1 MTNGLALVR
10 RRSLH
15 RLKSV
20 LLKIAQRLVA
30 HEQKG
35 LPQSQST
42 ESSEKGES
50 FVNRT
55 LLGVALSI
63 VLGMVTLGVVAQNS
77 LAQSPSAE
85 ELKKK
90 VDAYLR
96 NMFAFGP
103 DVKLAVGE
111 FKESGV
117 ANLLE
122 TNISVTIGE
131 NKEDAKMWV
140 SKDGKYL
147 LRGEMVDMSKDG
159 FAENRAKL
167 DLKAAPVTGNPNAT
181 VTIVEF
187 ADFECPVCRQ
197 LHEAIRGL
205 LPKYPQV
212 RLVFKDFPLEQM
224 HPWARTGALA
234 GRCAYQQDVK
244 AFWKMYDN
252 LYDNQDLISAANA
265 WDKTV
270 DYAGQAGLKPDV
282 FKSCMTS
289 PEATAAV
296 DASISNG
303 KLLDVT
309 STPTLFVNGRRVVGA
324 DAHQLEQVIQYEL
337 QHQKKN

>member
-1 MTNGLALVR
+1 VEAQRRGEISVSKVLVR
-10 RRSLH
+10 LVR
-15 RLKSV
+15 V
-20 LLKIAQRLVA
+20 LAVASIA
-30 HEQKG
+30 
-35 LPQSQST
+35 
-42 ESSEKGES
+42 
-50 FVNRT
+50 
-55 LLGVALSI
+55 
-63 VLGMVTLGVVAQNS
+63 VTLSAVPLRAQT
-77 LAQSPSAE
+77 PSTE

-103 DVKLAVGE
+103 NVKLAVGD

-122 TNISVTIGE
+122 TTITVTIGE
-131 NKEDAKMWV
+131 NKEDARMWV

-205 LPKYPQV
+205 LPKYPQA
-212 RLVFKDFPLEQM
+212 RLVFKDFPLEQV

-234 GRCAYQQDVK
+234 GRCAYQQDSQ
-244 AFWKMYDN
+244 AFWKVYDN

-265 WDKTV
+265 WDKAV
-270 DYAGQAGLKPDV
+270 DYAGQAGLKTDV

-296 DASISNG
+296 DASIANG
-303 KLLDVT
+303 KLMDVN
-309 STPTLFVNGRRVVGA
+309 STPTLFVNGRRIVGA
-324 DAHQLEQVIQYEL
+324 DPHQLEQLIQYEL

>member
-1 MTNGLALVR
+1 MTKVIATIWRTILMAVLA
-10 RRSLH
+10 
-15 RLKSV
+15 
-20 LLKIAQRLVA
+20 VA
-30 HEQKG
+30 
-35 LPQSQST
+35 
-42 ESSEKGES
+42 
-50 FVNRT
+50 T
-55 LLGVALSI
+55 LTPCAR
-63 VLGMVTLGVVAQNS
+63 
-77 LAQSPSAE
+77 AQSPSAE
-85 ELKKK
+85 ELKRK

-103 DVKLAVGE
+103 DVKLAVGD

-140 SKDGKYL
+140 SKDGKFL

-197 LHEAIRGL
+197 LHEAVRGL

-234 GRCAYQQDVK
+234 GRCAYQQDPK

-265 WDKTV
+265 WDKAV
-270 DYAGQAGLKPDV
+270 DYAGQGGLKTDA

-296 DASISNG
+296 HASIANG
-303 KLLDVT
+303 KLLDVS

-324 DAHQLEQVIQYEL
+324 DPHQLEQVIQYEL

>member
-1 MTNGLALVR
+1 MSKALVR
-10 RRSLH
+10 LVR
-15 RLKSV
+15 V
-20 LLKIAQRLVA
+20 LAVASIA
-30 HEQKG
+30 
-35 LPQSQST
+35 
-42 ESSEKGES
+42 
-50 FVNRT
+50 
-55 LLGVALSI
+55 
-63 VLGMVTLGVVAQNS
+63 VTLSAVPMRAQT
-77 LAQSPSAE
+77 PSTE

-103 DVKLAVGE
+103 DVKLAVGN

-117 ANLLE
+117 ADLLE
-122 TNISVTIGE
+122 TTITVTIGE
-131 NKEDAKMWV
+131 NKEDARMWV

-205 LPKYPQV
+205 LPKYPQA
-212 RLVFKDFPLEQM
+212 RLVFKDFPLEQV

-234 GRCAYQQDVK
+234 GRCAYQQDSQ
-244 AFWKMYDN
+244 AFWKVYDN

-265 WDKTV
+265 WDKAV
-270 DYAGQAGLKPDV
+270 DYAGQAGLKTDV

-296 DASISNG
+296 DASIANG
-303 KLLDVT
+303 KLMDVN
-309 STPTLFVNGRRVVGA
+309 STPTLFVNGRRMVGA
-324 DAHQLEQVIQYEL
+324 DPHQLEQLIQYEL

>member
-1 MTNGLALVR
+1 LSKFCVR
-10 RRSLH
+10 
-15 RLKSV
+15 
-20 LLKIAQRLVA
+20 IA
-30 HEQKG
+30 
-35 LPQSQST
+35 
-42 ESSEKGES
+42 
-50 FVNRT
+50 
-55 LLGVALSI
+55 I
-63 VLGMVTLGVVAQNS
+63 VLAAAMALAGAATAQG
-77 LAQSPSAE
+77 PSAD

-103 DVKLAVGE
+103 DVKLAVGD

-122 TNISVTIGE
+122 TNITVNFGE

-147 LRGEMVDMSKDG
+147 LRGEIVDMSKDG

-167 DLKAAPVTGNPNAT
+167 DLKAAPVTGAANAT

-197 LHEAIRGL
+197 LHESLRGL

-234 GRCAYQQDVK
+234 GRCAYEQDSK
-244 AFWKMYDN
+244 AFWKMYDY

-265 WDKTV
+265 WSKAV
-270 DYAGQAGLKPDV
+270 DYAGLAGLKTDE
-282 FKSCMTS
+282 FKTCMTS
-289 PEATAAV
+289 QEATAAV
-296 DASISNG
+296 DANVANG
-303 KLLDVT
+303 KLLDVN

-324 DAHQLEQVIQYEL
+324 DARQLEQVIQYEL
-337 QHQKKN
+337 QTLKKN

>member
-1 MTNGLALVR
+1 VR
-10 RRSLH
+10 AMLR
-15 RLKSV
+15 
-20 LLKIAQRLVA
+20 IA
-30 HEQKG
+30 
-35 LPQSQST
+35 
-42 ESSEKGES
+42 
-50 FVNRT
+50 RT
-55 LLGVALSI
+55 TMIAAIAVALCAAP
-63 VLGMVTLGVVAQNS
+63 LR
-77 LAQSPSAE
+77 AQSPSAD
-85 ELKKK
+85 ELKQKLE
-90 VDAYLR
+90 AYLR
-96 NMFAFGP
+96 SMFAFGP

-117 ANLLE
+117 TNLLE
-122 TNISVTIGE
+122 TNITVTIGE

-167 DLKAAPVTGNPNAT
+167 DLRAAPVTGNPNAT

-224 HPWARTGALA
+224 HPWARTAALA
-234 GRCAYQQDVK
+234 GRCAYQQDPK
-244 AFWKMYDN
+244 AFWKVYDY
-252 LYDNQDLISAANA
+252 LYDNQDLISASNA
-265 WDKTV
+265 WDKAV
-270 DYAGQAGLKPDV
+270 DYAGQAGLKTDV

-296 DASISNG
+296 DASIANG
-303 KLLDVT
+303 KLMEVN
-309 STPTLFVNGRRVVGA
+309 STPTLFVNGRRIVGA
-324 DAHQLEQVIQYEL
+324 DSHQLEQVIQYEL
-337 QHQKKN
+337 KHLQKN

>member
-1 MTNGLALVR
+1 MTAT
-10 RRSLH
+10 
-15 RLKSV
+15 
-20 LLKIAQRLVA
+20 AQ
-30 HEQKG
+30 G
-35 LPQSQST
+35 P
-42 ESSEKGES
+42 
-50 FVNRT
+50 
-55 LLGVALSI
+55 
-63 VLGMVTLGVVAQNS
+63 
-77 LAQSPSAE
+77 SPE

-103 DVKLAVGE
+103 DVKLAVGD

-122 TNISVTIGE
+122 TNVTVTIGE
-131 NKEDAKMWV
+131 NKQDATMWV

-167 DLKAAPVTGNPNAT
+167 DLKAAPVTGADNAT

-205 LPKYPQV
+205 LPKYPQA

-234 GRCAYQQDVK
+234 GRCAYQQDPK
-244 AFWKMYDN
+244 AFWKMYDS
-252 LYDNQDLISAANA
+252 LYDNQDVISAANA
-265 WDKTV
+265 WDKAV
-270 DYAGQAGLKPDV
+270 DYAGQAGLKTDA
-282 FKSCMTS
+282 FKSCITS

-296 DASISNG
+296 DASIANG
-303 KLLDVT
+303 KLLDVN

-324 DAHQLEQVIQYEL
+324 DANQLEQVIQYEL
-337 QHQKKN
+337 QHLKKN

>member
-1 MTNGLALVR
+1 MRAMLR
-10 RRSLH
+10 
-15 RLKSV
+15 
-20 LLKIAQRLVA
+20 IA
-30 HEQKG
+30 
-35 LPQSQST
+35 
-42 ESSEKGES
+42 
-50 FVNRT
+50 RT
-55 LLGVALSI
+55 TMIAAIAVALCAA
-63 VLGMVTLGVVAQNS
+63 TLR
-77 LAQSPSAE
+77 AQSPSAE
-85 ELKKK
+85 ELKQK
-90 VDAYLR
+90 VEAYLR

-103 DVKLAVGE
+103 EVKLAVGD
-111 FKESGV
+111 FKQSGV

-122 TNISVTIGE
+122 TNITVTIGE

-167 DLKAAPVTGNPNAT
+167 DVKAAPVTGNPKAT

-234 GRCAYQQDVK
+234 GRCAYQQDPK
-244 AFWKMYDN
+244 AFWKIYDN
-252 LYDNQDLISAANA
+252 LYDNQDLISAPNA
-265 WDKTV
+265 WDKAV
-270 DYAGQAGLKPDV
+270 DYAGQAGLKTDV
-282 FKSCMTS
+282 FKGCMTS

-296 DASISNG
+296 DTSIANG
-303 KLLDVT
+303 KLMEVN
-309 STPTLFVNGRRVVGA
+309 STPTLFVNGRRIVGA
-324 DAHQLEQVIQYEL
+324 DPHQLEQVIQYEL
-337 QHQKKN
+337 QHLQKN